1 MKMNMILRFI
11 LGTLVILLGFAFI
24 YVSFAL
30 EGESRLDFGLQ
41 LLIGTVGI
49 MLCFGGLY
57 IMAG

>member
-1 MKMNMILRFI
+1 MNMILRFI